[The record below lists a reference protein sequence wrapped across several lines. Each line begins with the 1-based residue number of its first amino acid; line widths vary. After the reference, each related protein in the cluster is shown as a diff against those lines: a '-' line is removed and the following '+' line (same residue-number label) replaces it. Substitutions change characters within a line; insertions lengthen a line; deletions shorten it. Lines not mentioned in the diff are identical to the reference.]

1 MATITALDSYFT
13 TLISSLMEIERQP
26 LARMTT
32 QRDTFNVKRG
42 AYSDLNTKLDSLQD
56 AVKALRS
63 STATTALTAG
73 RSTTITPADSNTSVL
88 TATASKSAIAGQYDL
103 SVTNLAK
110 AQRQASAVQASVDQ
124 ALGKTGTFW
133 LGGTGT
139 ADVSLTAT
147 TSVTGAAA
155 SAHASGQKELG
166 SSTYTVETRDNN
178 GVLEFRLK
186 DVDGKVVSISNGD
199 DSYTTAWQ
207 KVTTGDFDTGRGVTL
222 SLDASGTAGSTTFDY
237 TAAGVEIAIEAEDTL
252 MNIATK
258 INAADQPV
266 GRDVAAS
273 IVGKQLILTAA
284 HTGTAHTMIYSDA
297 VGLGFSGGNLQTAE
311 DATFTVNGIAFT
323 RSSNTGLTD
332 VINGVT
338 LNFTA
343 DAEGHSATLDVKSDM
358 SAARTAVETFVKQF
372 NDIQIYLQAKTSV
385 SAVNNGQTLTYTR
398 GTLAD
403 DYAFSNLRSE
413 LFSTF
418 MTSSTNS
425 GEYSNLRNIGLTIN
439 DSLQATITDADKLD
453 AALENNFDDVV
464 ALLDDMMAKFDTQL
478 ERFTGS
484 STGYLNQAMESIDRQ
499 ISELNDD
506 ISSTETRLEEKQT
519 SLIDQ
524 FGAMQAQLLALSYMQ
539 QSWSSIY
546 NSSMNLY
553 G

>member
-1 MATITALDSYFT
+1 MATVTALDSYFT

-32 QRDTFNVKRG
+32 QRDSFNVKRG

-63 STATTALTAG
+63 STASTALTAG

-88 TATASKSAIAGQYDL
+88 TATASKSAIVGQYDL

-110 AQRQASAVQASVDQ
+110 AQRRASAVQTSVDQ

-139 ADVSLTAT
+139 ADVSLAATAT
-147 TSVTGAAA
+147 VTGAAT
-155 SAHASGQKELG
+155 SVLASGQKELG
-166 SSTYTVETRDNN
+166 TGTYTVETRDND

-186 DVDGKVVSISNGD
+186 DVDGKVVSISDGD
-199 DSYTTAWQ
+199 ETYTAAWQ
-207 KVTTGDFDTGRGVTL
+207 TVSTGAFDTGRGITL

-237 TAAGVEIAIEAEDTL
+237 TAAGVGVSIEADDTL
-252 MNIATK
+252 LNIASK

-273 IVGKQLILTAA
+273 VVGKQLILTAA
-284 HTGTAHTMIYSDA
+284 HTGTAHTMIYSDG
-297 VGLGFSGGNLQTAE
+297 VGLGFSGADLQTAE
-311 DATFTVNGIAFT
+311 DATFTVNNIAFT

-343 DAEGHSATLDVKSDM
+343 DAEGKRATLEVNSDM
-358 SAARTAVETFVKQF
+358 STARAAVETFIKQY
-372 NDIQIYLQAKTSV
+372 NDIQTYLQAKT
-385 SAVNNGQTLTYTR
+385 AVNAVNDGQTLTYTR
-398 GTLAD
+398 GTFAD

-418 MTSSTNS
+418 MTSSTNA
-425 GEYSNLRNIGLTIN
+425 GTYTNLRNIGLSIN
-439 DSLQATITDADKLD
+439 DNLQAEISDPDKLD

-464 ALLDDMMAKFDTQL
+464 SLLDDMMAKFDTQL

-484 STGYLNQAMESIDRQ
+484 STGYLSQAMESIDRQ
-499 ISELNDD
+499 IADLNDD
-506 ISSTETRLEEKQT
+506 ISTSETRLEEKQS

>member
-13 TLISSLMEIERQP
+13 TLISNLMSIERQP
-26 LARMTT
+26 LERMTT
-32 QRDTFNVKRG
+32 QRDSFNVKRG
-42 AYSDLNTKLDSLQD
+42 AYSDLNTKLENLQD

-73 RSTTITPADSNTSVL
+73 RSTNINPADSNTSVL
-88 TATASKSAIAGQYDL
+88 TATASKSAIVGQYDL

-110 AQRQASAVQASVDQ
+110 AQRRASAAQTSVDQ

-139 ADVSLTAT
+139 ANVSLTGNAT
-147 TSVTGAAA
+147 VTGAAT
-155 SAHASGQKELG
+155 SALASGQKELG
-166 SSTYTVETRDNN
+166 TGTYSVETRDND

-186 DVDGKVVSISNGD
+186 DGDGKALSISNGD
-199 DSYTTAWQ
+199 DSTTTSWQ
-207 KVTTGDFDTGRGVTL
+207 KVTAGEYDTGRGVKLTF
-222 SLDASGTAGSTTFDY
+222 SGAGTPGSTTFDY
-237 TAAGVEIAIEAEDTL
+237 TAAGVGVAIEAGDSL
-252 MNIATK
+252 LNIATK

-273 IVGKQLILTAA
+273 VVGKQLILTAA
-284 HTGTAHTMIYSDA
+284 HTGTAHKMIYSDG
-297 VGLGFSGGNLQTAE
+297 VGLGFTTTDLQAAE
-311 DATFTVNGIAFT
+311 DATFSVNDIDFT

-343 DAEGHSATLDVKSDM
+343 DAEGNSATLEVKSDM
-358 SAARTAVETFVKQF
+358 STARTAVETFVKQF
-372 NDIQIYLQAKTSV
+372 NDIQTYLQAKTAV
-385 SAVNNGQTLTYTR
+385 SAVNDGQTLTYTR

-403 DYAFSNLRSE
+403 DYTFSSLRSE

-425 GEYSNLRNIGLTIN
+425 GAYKNLRNIGLSIN
-439 DSLQATITDADKLD
+439 DNLQATISDPDKLD
-453 AALENNFDDVV
+453 DALENNLDDVV
-464 ALLDDMMAKFDTQL
+464 SLLDGMMTKFDTQL

-499 ISELNDD
+499 ISDLNDD
-506 ISSTETRLEEKQT
+506 ISNTETRLEEKQS

-524 FGAMQAQLLALSYMQ
+524 YGALQTQLLTLSYMQ

-546 NSSMNLY
+546 NSTMNLY